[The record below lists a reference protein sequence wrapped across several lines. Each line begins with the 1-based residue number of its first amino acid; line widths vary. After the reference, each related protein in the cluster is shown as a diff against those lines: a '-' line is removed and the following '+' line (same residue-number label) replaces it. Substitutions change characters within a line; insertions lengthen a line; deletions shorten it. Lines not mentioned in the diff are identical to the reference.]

1 MATVTSYGAA
11 STVTGSCHLQEIGYV
26 RLLVD
31 CGMFQGEG
39 ELKNYEDF
47 GFDPAS
53 IDYLVITHAHIDHI
67 GRIPKLVKEGFKGEI
82 IATRAT
88 LDIAQIMLLDSAGII
103 EEEYYTLHRKAL
115 RRGEEET
122 VREPLYLKEHVKRV
136 FEAEHIVAEYQKSI
150 PLKSGITITM
160 GNAGHIMGS
169 AFAVISYDEY
179 ELRRTI
185 VFSGDLGSKE
195 RLIIDGL
202 DFVQKAD
209 VLFIESTY
217 GDRNH
222 RPLTQSIDEFKEA
235 VITTIEG
242 GGNVLIPSFALERT
256 QEVLWILRQMDE
268 AGELPECN
276 VFLDSPLAI
285 KATNLYKS
293 HPVHLNDACETLVMS
308 GKNPFALR
316 SLELSLTRE
325 DSMHI
330 NEVKKGAI
338 IIAGSGMCTGGRIMH
353 HLKHRLWNPRNA
365 VVFVGYQV
373 EETLGRKIVDG
384 AKYIPIYGENIK
396 VRSKI
401 YTINGF
407 SAHGDQNDLIEWMEH
422 FQELEKIF
430 LIHGEIDKMEI
441 FRDAIKKR
449 LDVRAHIVKKG
460 ELLHI

>member
-11 STVTGSCHLQEIGYV
+11 STVTGSCHLLEIGYV

-47 GFDPAS
+47 GFDPVS

-103 EEEYYTLHRKAL
+103 EEEYHTLHRKAL

-242 GGNVLIPSFALERT
+242 GGNVPARMQCLFGQPS
-256 QEVLWILRQMDE
+256 
-268 AGELPECN
+268 
-276 VFLDSPLAI
+276 
-285 KATNLYKS
+285 
-293 HPVHLNDACETLVMS
+293 
-308 GKNPFALR
+308 
-316 SLELSLTRE
+316 
-325 DSMHI
+325 
-330 NEVKKGAI
+330 
-338 IIAGSGMCTGGRIMH
+338 
-353 HLKHRLWNPRNA
+353 
-365 VVFVGYQV
+365 
-373 EETLGRKIVDG
+373 
-384 AKYIPIYGENIK
+384 
-396 VRSKI
+396 
-401 YTINGF
+401 
-407 SAHGDQNDLIEWMEH
+407 GDQGDQSL
-422 FQELEKIF
+422 
-430 LIHGEIDKMEI
+430 
-441 FRDAIKKR
+441 
-449 LDVRAHIVKKG
+449 
-460 ELLHI
+460 

>member
-11 STVTGSCHLQEIGYV
+11 STVTGSCHLLEIGSV

-53 IDYLVITHAHIDHI
+53 IDYLVMTHAHIDHI
-67 GRIPKLVKEGFKGEI
+67 GRVPKLVKEGFRGEI

-88 LDIAQIMLLDSAGII
+88 LEIAQIMMLDSAGII

-122 VREPLYLKEHVKRV
+122 VREPLYLKEHVKKV
-136 FEAEHIVAEYQKSI
+136 FEAEHIVAEYQKTI
-150 PLKSGITITM
+150 PLKSGITITL

-179 ELRRTI
+179 ETRRTI

-209 VLFIESTY
+209 VLFVESTY

-256 QEVLWILRQMDE
+256 QEVLWILHQMDA

-293 HPVHLNDACETLVMS
+293 HPVHLSDACERVARS
-308 GKNPFALR
+308 GKNPFTFP

-353 HLKHRLWNPRNA
+353 HLKHRLWNPLNA

-373 EETLGRKIVDG
+373 EGTLGRKIVDG
-384 AKYIPIYGENIK
+384 AQYIPIYGENIK

-401 YTINGF
+401 YTINGL

-441 FRDAIKKR
+441 FREAIKKR
-449 LDVRAHIVKKG
+449 LELRAHIVKKG
-460 ELLHI
+460 EPLHI

>member
-1 MATVTSYGAA
+1 MPTVTSYGAA
-11 STVTGSCHLQEIGYV
+11 STVTGSCHLLEIGYV

-53 IDYLVITHAHIDHI
+53 IDYLIITHAHIDHI
-67 GRIPKLVKEGFKGEI
+67 GRIPKLVKEGFRGTI

-103 EEEYYTLHRKAL
+103 EEEYHTLHRKAL

-122 VREPLYLKEHVKRV
+122 VKEPLYLKEHVKRV

-256 QEVLWILRQMDE
+256 QEVLWILHQMDE

-293 HPVHLNDACETLVMS
+293 HPVHLSDACETLVMS

-365 VVFVGYQV
+365 VIFVGYQV

-384 AKYIPIYGENIK
+384 AKYIPVYGENIK

-422 FQELEKIF
+422 FQKLEKIF
-430 LIHGEIDKMEI
+430 LIHGEIDKMGI

-449 LDVRAHIVKKG
+449 LNMRAHIVKKG
-460 ELLHI
+460 EPLHI